1 MRCNIYKDQLESAE
15 LFGKP
20 VLFTGLKIERESV
33 PENWFCYDLAAS
45 DRNPVK
51 PATLEDHV
59 VWNRVGTVLSPVP
72 LKRET
77 TLARQIKNSF
87 HLHEELLDLAGFCER
102 NHLACPQDPRKYVLR
117 PASPEKEARQ
127 FYSLMDLEQDAA
139 AATVGHMRFHFRD
152 GRFHHSW
159 WPHND
164 DQFNTPKF
172 KEVLEEFVNEML
184 ARGPLKN
191 QSTMHRW
198 CYGYPEGEIGRES
211 VGFVAET
218 ADYRFCLRCTTDT
231 SDYGYLYCYDLNQ
244 QKLAMEQKQN
254 TQQHGLSTEGLQ
266 RLQNAADPSIP
277 HTYKWYLLRDCNMP
291 EEQMFSG
298 LSLEEAVELYAASD
312 SRDKH
317 LGVTKD
323 GIASV
328 DLLITHDGREWYS
341 DDYQKS
347 DSLKADRTIMEALE
361 QIHQTLDA
369 PEQGMTMG
377 GM

>member
-1 MRCNIYKDQLESAE
+1 
-15 LFGKP
+15 
-20 VLFTGLKIERESV
+20 
-33 PENWFCYDLAAS
+33 
-45 DRNPVK
+45 
-51 PATLEDHV
+51 
-59 VWNRVGTVLSPVP
+59 
-72 LKRET
+72 
-77 TLARQIKNSF
+77 
-87 HLHEELLDLAGFCER
+87 
-102 NHLACPQDPRKYVLR
+102 
-117 PASPEKEARQ
+117 
-127 FYSLMDLEQDAA
+127 
-139 AATVGHMRFHFRD
+139 MRFYFRD

-172 KEVLEEFVNEML
+172 KEVLEEFVNELL

-191 QSTMHRW
+191 QATMHRW

-218 ADYRFCLRCTTDT
+218 ADYRFCLRCTTDA

-244 QKLAMEQKQN
+244 QKLAMEQM
-254 TQQHGLSTEGLQ
+254 QQYGFSAEGLQ
-266 RLQNAADPSIP
+266 QLQNAADPSIP

-341 DDYQKS
+341 EDYQKS
-347 DSLKADRTIMEALE
+347 DSFKADRTIIEALE
-361 QIHQTLDA
+361 QTHQTLDA
-369 PEQGMTMG
+369 PAQGMTMG

>member
-51 PATLEDHV
+51 PATLENHA
-59 VWNRVGTVLSPVP
+59 VWNCVGTVLSPVP

-87 HLHEELLDLAGFCER
+87 HLHGELLDLAGFCEK
-102 NHLACPQDPRKYVLR
+102 NHLDCPTDPRKYVLR
-117 PASPEKEARQ
+117 PASPGKEAGQ
-127 FYSLMDLEQDAA
+127 FYSLLDLEQDAA
-139 AATVGHMRFHFRD
+139 AGTIGHLRFDFGG

-164 DQFNTPKF
+164 DQFNTPAF
-172 KEVLEEFVNEML
+172 KEALQEFVDEL
-184 ARGPLKN
+184 RVRGPLKSE
-191 QSTMHRW
+191 STMRRW
-198 CYGYPEGEIGRES
+198 CYGHPEGELGRS
-211 VGFVAET
+211 CVGFVAET
-218 ADYRFCLRCTTDT
+218 ADYRFCLRCTTT
-231 SDYGYLYCYDLNQ
+231 GGDYGYLYCYDLNQ
-244 QKLAMEQKQN
+244 QKLAMEQEQS
-254 TQQHGLSTEGLQ
+254 TQQHGLSAEGLQ
-266 RLQNAADPSIP
+266 RLQNAADPGIP

-341 DDYQKS
+341 EDYQKS
-347 DSLKADRTIMEALE
+347 DSFKADRTIIEALE
-361 QIHQTLDA
+361 QTHQTLDA
-369 PEQGMTMG
+369 PAQGMTMG

>member
-20 VLFTGLKIERESV
+20 VLYTGLSIERESV
-33 PENWFCYDLAAS
+33 PDNWFCYDLAAS
-45 DRNPVK
+45 DRNPDKAV
-51 PATLEDHV
+51 TLEDHV

-77 TLARQIKNSF
+77 TMARQIKNSF
-87 HLHEELLDLAGFCER
+87 HLHEELLDLAGFCEK
-102 NHLACPQDPRKYVLR
+102 NHLDYPQDPRKYVLR
-117 PASPEKEARQ
+117 PASPGKEAGL
-127 FYSLMDLEQDAA
+127 FYSLMDLEKDAA
-139 AATVGHMRFHFRD
+139 SGTVGHMRFYFRD
-152 GRFHHSW
+152 GRFNHSW

-172 KEVLEEFVNEML
+172 KEVLQEFVNELL

-191 QSTMHRW
+191 ESTMRRW
-198 CYGYPEGEIGRES
+198 CYGYPEGKIGRES
-211 VGFVAET
+211 VGFIAET

-244 QKLAMEQKQN
+244 QKLAMEQE
-254 TQQHGLSTEGLQ
+254 QHCGFSAEGLQ
-266 RLQNAADPSIP
+266 QLQNTADPSIP
-277 HTYKWYLLRDCNMP
+277 HTYKWYLLRDSNMP

-328 DLLITHDGREWYS
+328 DLLITHDDREWYS
-341 DDYQKS
+341 EDYQKS
-347 DSLKADRTIMEALE
+347 DSFKADRTIIQALE

-369 PEQGMTMG
+369 PAQGMTMG